1 MMNYLINKFGTLRYI
16 FGGREYARNVDN
28 MKDVYKVDNVKDVKI
43 NVPKKYRITYNS
55 RLGRFGYF
63 EKDI

>member
-1 MMNYLINKFGTLRYI
+1 
-16 FGGREYARNVDN
+16 